1 MKKPKKMKHIAKK
14 PLKRYDTDKLQS
26 KETSKK
32 FASIIGEG
40 FANLLDDEM
49 TPDEFYIKFKK
60 IVHTTAEKEIGHKR
74 HNEIPGLSN
83 EVKDLCAKRRS
94 AKIMMLQNQFNEEY
108 TNNYRELNKRVKAEV
123 KKQKN
128 NNLSDKISEMEENFK
143 KNNTHKLF
151 KQVRELEGKR

>member
-1 MKKPKKMKHIAKK
+1 MKHIAKK
-14 PLKRYDTDKLQS
+14 PLKPYDTDKLQG

-49 TPDEFYIKFKK
+49 TPDEFYIRFKK
-60 IVHTTAEKEIGHKR
+60 IVHTSAEKEIGYKR
-74 HNEIPGLSN
+74 HNEIPGLSS
-83 EVKDLCAKRRS
+83 EVKDLCAQRRS

-108 TNNYRELNKRVKAEV
+108 TNRDYRELNKRVKAEV

-128 NNLSDKISEMEENFK
+128 NNLSEKYLKWKTILK
-143 KNNTHKLF
+143 RITHINYSNKF
-151 KQVRELEGKR
+151 VN